1 MKLIS
6 KYFKEILVLILLW
19 FILLTAMG
27 CKKEEIKTNEPTQ
40 TPSTIDCNC
49 NAVISFTT
57 FNIAGGDSFGD
68 YVTQNPC
75 TNVTGNGSWTAT
87 PPTIGECL

>member
-40 TPSTIDCNC
+40 TPVEDCNC

>member
-1 MKLIS
+1 MKLIA

-19 FILLTAMG
+19 FVLLMAMG
-27 CKKEEIKTNEPTQ
+27 CKKEEIKQ
-40 TPSTIDCNC
+40 TTPAPSTVDCNC

-75 TNVTGNGSWTAT
+75 TNVTGGGSWIATA
-87 PPTIGECL
+87 PTIGECK

>member
-1 MKLIS
+1 MK
-6 KYFKEILVLILLW
+6 KVAFILGVLILT
-19 FILLTAMG
+19 FAS

-40 TPSTIDCNC
+40 PPSTVDCNC

-75 TNVTGNGSWTAT
+75 TNVTGGGSWTAT
-87 PPTIGECL
+87 APVIGECK